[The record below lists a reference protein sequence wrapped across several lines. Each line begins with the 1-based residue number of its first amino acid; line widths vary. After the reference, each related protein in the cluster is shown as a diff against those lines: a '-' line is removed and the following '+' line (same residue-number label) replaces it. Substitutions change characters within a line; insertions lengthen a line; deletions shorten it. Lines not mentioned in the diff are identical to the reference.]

1 MNKQSNGEKISKYES
16 LSIKEQ
22 MQGIKSS
29 QALPEDFYE
38 KILEC
43 ELSLKEKFDMQILST
58 LIQYYSLAVE
68 HFGSIGDAKK
78 CEEYNEN
85 LNLLFKQMEV
95 RKYMKEGKDIELN
108 AKKEKLKN
116 EMKKAEN
123 LIDSNVA
130 KKIIKGKER
139 TSIKSGKSIIVK
151 EIFSQALNFKQ
162 KLENKKKKYKLKLN
176 LENLNTS
183 MISKTQK
190 SNTNISLIHKK
201 SKSTKNKRN
210 KNSFSETTVDD
221 TLNNSFKSE
230 KNKKPNLLKIK
241 SKSFLNSNDFSS
253 DKIIG
258 SKEET
263 DDFLS
268 SIEINLCDESNDI
281 KLNLTSRSSKILPSL
296 DKNDDI
302 TKLTGK
308 KTFQKKIKSIISDY
322 MQEYYNLYMKNNLNK
337 IIKEYEK
344 YSNDLSEEL
353 INEEINYY
361 NQERQMEY
369 LKDEDDSYRDQI
381 EGAIKN
387 IKIERENKINDIY
400 EKYNKNIEILNNKY
414 LQNPNNNFSANDIEI
429 MKEKMKLELIKEINN
444 CVLK

>member
-183 MISKTQK
+183 MISKTKK
-190 SNTNISLIHKK
+190 SNTNIPLIHKK

-210 KNSFSETTVDD
+210 KNSFSETTIDD

>member
-151 EIFSQALNFKQ
+151 NSKR
-162 KLENKKKKYKLKLN
+162 KK
-176 LENLNTS
+176 
-183 MISKTQK
+183 
-190 SNTNISLIHKK
+190 
-201 SKSTKNKRN
+201 
-210 KNSFSETTVDD
+210 
-221 TLNNSFKSE
+221 
-230 KNKKPNLLKIK
+230 
-241 SKSFLNSNDFSS
+241 
-253 DKIIG
+253 
-258 SKEET
+258 
-263 DDFLS
+263 
-268 SIEINLCDESNDI
+268 
-281 KLNLTSRSSKILPSL
+281 
-296 DKNDDI
+296 
-302 TKLTGK
+302 
-308 KTFQKKIKSIISDY
+308 
-322 MQEYYNLYMKNNLNK
+322 
-337 IIKEYEK
+337 
-344 YSNDLSEEL
+344 
-353 INEEINYY
+353 
-361 NQERQMEY
+361 
-369 LKDEDDSYRDQI
+369 
-381 EGAIKN
+381 
-387 IKIERENKINDIY
+387 
-400 EKYNKNIEILNNKY
+400 
-414 LQNPNNNFSANDIEI
+414 
-429 MKEKMKLELIKEINN
+429 
-444 CVLK
+444 

>member
-201 SKSTKNKRN
+201 SKSTKNTR
-210 KNSFSETTVDD
+210 
-221 TLNNSFKSE
+221 
-230 KNKKPNLLKIK
+230 
-241 SKSFLNSNDFSS
+241 
-253 DKIIG
+253 
-258 SKEET
+258 
-263 DDFLS
+263 
-268 SIEINLCDESNDI
+268 
-281 KLNLTSRSSKILPSL
+281 R
-296 DKNDDI
+296 
-302 TKLTGK
+302 
-308 KTFQKKIKSIISDY
+308 
-322 MQEYYNLYMKNNLNK
+322 
-337 IIKEYEK
+337 
-344 YSNDLSEEL
+344 
-353 INEEINYY
+353 
-361 NQERQMEY
+361 
-369 LKDEDDSYRDQI
+369 
-381 EGAIKN
+381 IKN
-387 IKIERENKINDIY
+387 IRIY
-400 EKYNKNIEILNNKY
+400 Y
-414 LQNPNNNFSANDIEI
+414 
-429 MKEKMKLELIKEINN
+429 
-444 CVLK
+444 